1 MNLLKT
7 FIASSIIATITLS
20 ATAQSDELMDII
32 HPESADLFHY
42 DDSLKASEPT
52 GIFSLNDDYASDHT
66 WSYEYEEYVDQSDF
80 LPDNNINNAGLV
92 NRYLESNP
100 TASGKVNSPV
110 FKWDGNY
117 DGYMIY

>member
-1 MNLLKT
+1 MNLLKSI
-7 FIASSIIATITLS
+7 IASSIIATITIS

-42 DDSLKASEPT
+42 DNSLKASEQT
-52 GIFSLNDDYASDHT
+52 GVFSLNDDYASENT
-66 WSYEYEEYVDQSDF
+66 WSYEYEQYVDQSDF
-80 LPDNNINNAGLV
+80 TSKNNINNAELV

-100 TASGKVNSPV
+100 TASGKANSHV

>member
-1 MNLLKT
+1 MNLLKSI
-7 FIASSIIATITLS
+7 IASSIIATITIS

-42 DDSLKASEPT
+42 DNSLKASEQT
-52 GIFSLNDDYASDHT
+52 GVFSLNDDYAPENT
-66 WSYEYEEYVDQSDF
+66 WSYEYEQYVDQSDF
-80 LPDNNINNAGLV
+80 TSKNNINNAELV

-100 TASGKVNSPV
+100 TASGKANSPV

>member
-1 MNLLKT
+1 MNILKSI
-7 FIASSIIATITLS
+7 IASSIIATITIS
-20 ATAQSDELMDII
+20 ASAQSDELMDII

-42 DDSLKASEPT
+42 DNSLKASEQT
-52 GIFSLNDDYASDHT
+52 GVFSLNDDYATENT
-66 WSYEYEEYVDQSDF
+66 WSYEYEQYVDQADF
-80 LPDNNINNAGLV
+80 TSKNNINNAGLV

-117 DGYMIY
+117 GGYMIY